1 MTLPCYGR
9 KVFDMGMKILELHY
23 DKAEETY
30 FCIADA
36 EEWQEID
43 FLPTWDVVEDNLE
56 LLWKRPFIDEL
67 AQLKDG
73 SVVKIKD
80 GLVFERFRGAWF
92 TPGGATEYS
101 DSDVASYGD
110 GDILLE
116 VK

>member
-1 MTLPCYGR
+1 
-9 KVFDMGMKILELHY
+9 MGVKINELYYDATDGVYYARNDKGDWFEVDLLVMDAGDVEPKELEL
-23 DKAEETY
+23 
-30 FCIADA
+30 
-36 EEWQEID
+36 
-43 FLPTWDVVEDNLE
+43 V
-56 LLWKRPFIDEL
+56 WKRDFGAEL
-67 AQLKDG
+67 APLKDG